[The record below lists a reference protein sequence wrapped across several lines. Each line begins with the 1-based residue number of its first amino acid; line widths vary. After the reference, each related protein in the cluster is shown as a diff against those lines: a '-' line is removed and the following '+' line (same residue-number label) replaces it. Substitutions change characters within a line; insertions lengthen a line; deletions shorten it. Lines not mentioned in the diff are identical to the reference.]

1 MLTKNLLLHLLTTI
15 ISLTALAPFVAAGS
29 IKMGNIIPGAGLIN
43 RNIVSMRELKFS
55 NIVPQQTD
63 FSCGAAALATILKYA
78 YGRSITESEVI
89 EGLLAVSDPELVK
102 QKGFSLLDL
111 KNYVKVHDMRA
122 RGYRM
127 NTELLAKIKI
137 PVIVLLNI
145 RGYKHFVVVKKATHD
160 KVYIAD
166 PALGNKIMD
175 KASFIEGWNRVVF
188 AVIGQGFDRE
198 SILLKPKGPLTAK
211 NMTTSW
217 RPLTDRQLI
226 EFGFRSTEL
235 F

>member
-1 MLTKNLLLHLLTTI
+1 
-15 ISLTALAPFVAAGS
+15 
-29 IKMGNIIPGAGLIN
+29 
-43 RNIVSMRELKFS
+43 
-55 NIVPQQTD
+55 
-63 FSCGAAALATILKYA
+63 LATILKHA

-102 QKGFSLLDL
+102 QRGFSLLDL

-145 RGYKHFVVVKKATHD
+145 RGYKHFVVVKKTTHD

-211 NMTTSW
+211 NMINSW
-217 RPLTDRQLI
+217 HPLTDRQLI

-235 F
+235 L